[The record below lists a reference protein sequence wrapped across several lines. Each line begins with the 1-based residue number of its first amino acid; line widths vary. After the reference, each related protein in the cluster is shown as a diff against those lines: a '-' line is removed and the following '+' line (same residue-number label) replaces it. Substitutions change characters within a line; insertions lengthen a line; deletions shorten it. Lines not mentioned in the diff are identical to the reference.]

1 MDILNET
8 TSVPAL
14 GLPLHAVP
22 GDDLTALAELG
33 RFGGPD
39 GRALEVGI
47 WEMAPGTA
55 TDVEADELFVVIA
68 GRAVVDFT
76 ETGHRLELAPGD
88 VVRLSAGD
96 RTVWT
101 VSETLRK
108 VYLTAAG
115 D

>member
-1 MDILNET
+1 
-8 TSVPAL
+8 
-14 GLPLHAVP
+14 
-22 GDDLTALAELG
+22 
-33 RFGGPD
+33 
-39 GRALEVGI
+39 
-47 WEMAPGTA
+47 MAPGTD

-76 ETGHRLELAPGD
+76 ETGRRLELAPGD

-108 VYLTAAG
+108 VYLTAAA